1 MNRCHNTDARRPGL
15 HANMAFYATPDGLT
29 GTRPQQSAVT
39 KLTVDLLLCQRGQ
52 TLRFG
57 YVLMMKDGKLASD
70 ERALFS
76 FSPFS
81 DVTWC
86 VPLHLLHVEL

>member
-1 MNRCHNTDARRPGL
+1 MNRCHNTDGL
-15 HANMAFYATPDGLT
+15 HANMAFYATPDGLA

-70 ERALFS
+70 EKGSIF
-76 FSPFS
+76 
-81 DVTWC
+81 
-86 VPLHLLHVEL
+86 LLTIF